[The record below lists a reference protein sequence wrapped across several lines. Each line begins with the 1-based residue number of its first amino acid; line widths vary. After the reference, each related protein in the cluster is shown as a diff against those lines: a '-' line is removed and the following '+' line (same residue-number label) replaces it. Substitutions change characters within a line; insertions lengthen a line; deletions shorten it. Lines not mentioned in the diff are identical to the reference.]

1 MPLAAMNAIDPA
13 DAAALALKAY
23 LEAAVFCVP
32 GPPET
37 TFRLERVGIGWPE
50 NFEELKY
57 PSCSITSATIQE
69 DAHHLTPSALEETLD
84 QFCPGTVLWKT
95 AELAVNL
102 QVDFWCSDQPTQRA
116 IRAALGALFNPT
128 EGRAGILLQGPREYW
143 DQAIRFSL
151 VSRHRVDSHESAM
164 AKQRRLTVMVLA
176 DVDVVHLR
184 KAARLEPRI
193 WLDGEPVVLEPV
205 GPT

>member
-1 MPLAAMNAIDPA
+1 MPLAAMNAIDPS
-13 DAAALALKAY
+13 DAAALALQAY
-23 LEAAVFCVP
+23 LEAAVFCVAGTP
-32 GPPET
+32 DTP
-37 TFRLERVGIGWPE
+37 FRLERVGIGWPE

-57 PSCSITSATIQE
+57 PTCSITAPTTLE

-95 AELAVNL
+95 AELAINF

-128 EGRAGILLQGPREYW
+128 EERAGIILQGPRTYW
-143 DQAIRFSL
+143 DLPIRFTL
-151 VSRHRVDSHESAM
+151 VSRHRVDSHESTL
-164 AKQRRLTVMVLA
+164 AKQRRLTVLVMA

-184 KAARLEPRI
+184 KAARLVPRFS
-193 WLDGEPVVLEPV
+193 LDGEPVVLEPV